1 MGVLAA
7 GQMFFPVSFS
17 DEVAATLPY
26 STNPV
31 KRTPRAQDM
40 DYKKDPTAVV
50 LITRNGKSLEEGVT
64 AEITVIV
71 DPAARPLDK

>member
-1 MGVLAA
+1 
-7 GQMFFPVSFS
+7 MFFPTAFS

-31 KRTPRAQDM
+31 KRTPHSHDRDFNT
-40 DYKKDPTAVV
+40 DPTAVV
-50 LITRNGKSLEEGVT
+50 TITRNGDHLSDGIT

-71 DPAARPLDK
+71 DPAAHPLDKRR